1 MSTVAAHPVPFA
13 RRRRTESVISLR
25 SLTILVTGVAVLAPL
40 ALILYQSF
48 LSAPFFDA
56 RKALG
61 LEAYEFIFADSD
73 FW

>member
-40 ALILYQSF
+40 ALILY
-48 LSAPFFDA
+48 
-56 RKALG
+56 
-61 LEAYEFIFADSD
+61 
-73 FW
+73 